1 MKKHILKFT
10 QQTISL
16 IISTIISALFCLNVN
31 IFFANL
37 GILKVQIELADE
49 ARISNSYNE
58 SIKWYSEISKR
69 DNDYAPYAHLALA
82 EIYSI
87 ELANKNYD
95 KAFEEYKFAITK
107 SSDIKILNS
116 AMIFIL
122 QQITLK
128 ENDPSS
134 IAIDFTKDDNINFI
148 VDVMNKINET
158 EPNTFSTL
166 PITFPVAKED
176 IVNIFFKVKRFNVIE
191 YKWEYTSTITSYQ
204 SNLAYTNDS
213 EKVLLADWW
222 EESTDD
228 LSFSLV
234 KIYKYYKYKK
244 VEAGSY
250 EISSTEAI
258 RKVLKPQEQVFLK
271 QLSFEKE

>member
-16 IISTIISALFCLNVN
+16 IISTIISALFCLNAN